1 MQLYKTDEAPRYV
14 RGHAVTLGLVAFATL
29 IYGFMSWFL
38 ARENRRR
45 QEGKED
51 AKMINMTDQ
60 EIEELGD
67 ASPRFVY
74 TI

>member
-1 MQLYKTDEAPRYV
+1 MTMS
-14 RGHAVTLGLVAFATL
+14 LVAVASL
-29 IYGFMSWFL
+29 IWGFMSWVL
-38 ARENRRR
+38 ARLNKARL
-45 QEGKED
+45 EGKED
-51 AKMINMTDQ
+51 AKIENMSEE

>member
-1 MQLYKTDEAPRYV
+1 M
-14 RGHAVTLGLVAFATL
+14 TLGLVAFATL
-29 IYGFMSWFL
+29 VYALMSWVL
-38 ARENRRR
+38 ARENRLRR
-45 QEGKED
+45 EGKED
-51 AKMINMTDQ
+51 AKIERMTDE

>member
-1 MQLYKTDEAPRYV
+1 M
-14 RGHAVTLGLVAFATL
+14 TLGLVAFATL
-29 IYGFMSWFL
+29 VYAFMSWDL
-38 ARENRRR
+38 AAENRHR

-51 AKMINMTDQ
+51 GKIANMTDK

>member
-1 MQLYKTDEAPRYV
+1 
-14 RGHAVTLGLVAFATL
+14 
-29 IYGFMSWFL
+29 MSMVL
-38 ARENRRR
+38 SRENSHRR
-45 QEGKED
+45 EGKED
-51 AKMINMTDQ
+51 ARIANMSDE

>member
-1 MQLYKTDEAPRYV
+1 MS
-14 RGHAVTLGLVAFATL
+14 LVL
-29 IYGFMSWFL
+29 S
-38 ARENRRR
+38 RENSRRR
-45 QEGKED
+45 EGKED
-51 AKMINMTDQ
+51 TKIANMSDE